1 MQTDDS
7 NKNMQWWVVNI
18 TSGFEQK
25 IKNTIENQDSLKN
38 IPKKII
44 VPTVKRKKHIR
55 DKMFSY
61 SEKIFPG
68 YVFIACEPPNVET
81 IFSAVV
87 SIPGILNMSCIKGM
101 RRYFDSINDEEM
113 LNVFELISEH
123 KEKAREKEG
132 DPLIK
137 TDSRVRVVDGPF
149 SSFQGIVIDVNRPTN
164 KEAKVK
170 ISGSIMDG
178 GITTIVIPLSF
189 VEAI

>member
-1 MQTDDS
+1 MD
-7 NKNMQWWVVNI
+7 WYVVNI

-25 IKNTIENQDSLKN
+25 IKNTIENQDSLRN

-44 VPTVKRKKHIR
+44 VPTVRRKKHIR
-55 DKMFSY
+55 DKLFTY

-68 YVFIACEPPNVET
+68 YVFIACDEPNVDEV
-81 IFSAVV
+81 FSAVV
-87 SIPGILNMSCIKGM
+87 SVPGILNMSCIKGL
-101 RRYFDSINDEEM
+101 RRYFDKIEDEEM
-113 LNVFELISEH
+113 FNVFELISDH
-123 KEKAREKEG
+123 REKVKERES
-132 DPLIK
+132 DPAIK
-137 TDSRVRVVDGPF
+137 ADSRVRVVEGPF

-189 VEAI
+189 VEAV